1 MPKRGAIAIGLTV
14 LALVLLL
21 NIQTPDQLG
30 ALAGNRSSSGSRT
43 TNLVA
48 AGTRTVTGPTVSTRW
63 GPVQVQLSVA
73 GGKITDI
80 VALQLPSGGR
90 SSQISSYAEPVL
102 RSEALAA
109 QGSTID
115 GVSGATYTS
124 VAYSRSL
131 QAALDSA
138 GT

>member
-21 NIQTPDQLG
+21 NVHTPDQLG
-30 ALAGNRSSSGSRT
+30 TLAGNRSSSLRPA
-43 TNLVA
+43 NLVA
-48 AGTRTVTGPTVSTRW
+48 AGTKTVTGPTVSTRW
-63 GPVQVQLSVA
+63 GPVQVQVSVA
-73 GGKITDI
+73 GGKITNI

-124 VAYSRSL
+124 VAYARSL
-131 QAALDSA
+131 QAALDSV